1 MSQPLLMFLVCFIFV
16 LIVLLVVIS
25 VYIGQKLLHPRRKPI
40 TNYPEDY
47 GLSVYDCIL
56 FPSRDQLKMKG
67 WYFSAAK
74 HQEAHLKQMDEGA
87 DMATQESQHVQSLK
101 HATIIVAHG
110 YRQNRLEQ
118 HLPALTLAKSFV
130 EAGYDAILF
139 DFRNAGESEGSLTT
153 IGLYEQKDLLGA
165 IDFAKKRAPGHSIG
179 LIGFSMGAATSLM
192 VAGEDERVNAVV
204 ADCSFALLSDYLSNN
219 LPIWTRLP
227 SFPFTSIILTVIPIL
242 VGASPKQVKPIEAVK
257 RYGSRP
263 LLLIHGRE
271 DKTIPYKESEK
282 LYEAAM
288 HPEAELWLVPE
299 ADHVRCYTRDRE
311 LYSRR
316 VLQFFDRYVGESP
329 NK

>member
-1 MSQPLLMFLVCFIFV
+1 MNPTFLMSLVCFVFLV
-16 LIVLLVVIS
+16 IVFLVVIS
-25 VYIGQKLLHPRRKPI
+25 MYVGHKLLHPRRKPI
-40 TNYPEDY
+40 NVHPEDY
-47 GLSVYDCIL
+47 GLPAYDCIT
-56 FPSRDQLKMKG
+56 FPSRDQLQMKG

-74 HQEAHLKQMDEGA
+74 HREALLNQIDKGTAEAKQENN
-87 DMATQESQHVQSLK
+87 SVQPLRN
-101 HATIIVAHG
+101 ATIIVAHG
-110 YRQNRLEQ
+110 YSQNRLEQ
-118 HLPALTLAKSFV
+118 HLPALTLAKSFI
-130 EAGYDAILF
+130 EAGYDTLLF
-139 DFRNAGESEGSLTT
+139 DFRNAGESEGNLTT
-153 IGLYEQKDLLGA
+153 IGLEEQKDLLGA
-165 IDFAKKRAPGHSIG
+165 IDFATNYAPDHSIG
-179 LIGFSMGAATSLM
+179 LIGFSMGAATALL

-204 ADCSFALLSDYLSNN
+204 ADCPFALLSDYLSNN
-219 LPIWTRLP
+219 LPVWTRLP

-299 ADHVRCYTRDRE
+299 ADHVRCYTRDRA

-316 VLQFFDRYVGESP
+316 VIQFFDRFVGKSP